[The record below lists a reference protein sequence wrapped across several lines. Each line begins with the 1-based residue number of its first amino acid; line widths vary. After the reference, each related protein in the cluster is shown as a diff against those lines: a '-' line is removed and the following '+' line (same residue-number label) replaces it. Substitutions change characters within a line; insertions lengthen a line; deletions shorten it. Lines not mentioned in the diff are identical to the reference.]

1 MEEKT
6 NRILR
11 LVSTVYPEGVRK
23 TTETVTPFLDDGGRE
38 EQLINLYPQA
48 VYQTMEG
55 FGGAITDS
63 AAYIYSLMDPSQKK
77 QMLDTYFGAGAMK
90 YRFVRISIDSCDF
103 SLSHYEA
110 DGDETDE
117 ELRNFSFERVETY
130 ILPMLRDAEASY
142 GGKLESETGVFSELL
157 LNRTF

>member
-63 AAYIYSLMDPSQKK
+63 AAYISSLMDPSQKK
-77 QMLDTYFGAGAMK
+77 QMLDTYFGAGAM
-90 YRFVRISIDSCDF
+90 
-103 SLSHYEA
+103 
-110 DGDETDE
+110 
-117 ELRNFSFERVETY
+117 
-130 ILPMLRDAEASY
+130 M
-142 GGKLESETGVFSELL
+142 
-157 LNRTF
+157 